1 MEVTINTNLKGQ
13 AYTNAQITLQ
23 EKDYE
28 WLTEE
33 EKIDKAIELQKYLL
47 KQY

>member
-1 MEVTINTNLKGQ
+1 MSLKINKETMEVTINTNLKGQ

-28 WLTEE
+28 
-33 EKIDKAIELQKYLL
+33 
-47 KQY
+47 